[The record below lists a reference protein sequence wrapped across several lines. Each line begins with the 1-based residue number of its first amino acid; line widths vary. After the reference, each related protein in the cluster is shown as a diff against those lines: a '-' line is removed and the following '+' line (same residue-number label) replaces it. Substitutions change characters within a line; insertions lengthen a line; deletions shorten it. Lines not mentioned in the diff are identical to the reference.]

1 MLEVKGINA
10 YYGLSHVLHNVSF
23 SAGRGETVCL
33 LGRNGAGKSTSMKS
47 IMGLV
52 SVQGGEISFDG
63 RAIKGF
69 RPFEVCRLGI
79 GYIPEDR
86 RIFPDLTVRENL
98 LVTRRNPPDGNPP
111 RWDLERIY
119 EEFVEL
125 RTLDR
130 RLGMWLSG
138 GEQQMLSIAR
148 ALMGNPE
155 LLLLDEPS
163 EGLAPV
169 VVKRLKELMVG
180 LSRAGIT
187 ILLAEQNLSFI
198 EGLANRVFILDKGAV
213 VYQGTLEKVLSDEN
227 LKARYLAV

>member
-1 MLEVKGINA
+1 MIEVKGINA
-10 YYGLSHVLHNVSF
+10 FYGLSHVLHGVSF

-47 IMGLV
+47 LMGLV
-52 SVQGGEISFDG
+52 NVSGGDINFNG
-63 RAIKGF
+63 RGIKSL
-69 RPFEVCRLGI
+69 RPYEVARLGI

-98 LVTRRNPPDGNPP
+98 MVARKSPRDGKPGQ
-111 RWDLERIY
+111 WDVERVY

-125 RTLDR
+125 RKLDR

-169 VVKRLKELMVG
+169 VVIRLKELMLG
-180 LSRAGIT
+180 LSRSGIT
-187 ILLAEQNLSFI
+187 ILLAEQNLTFI
-198 EGLANRVFILDKGAV
+198 EGLAERVFILDKGTI
-213 VYQGTLEKVLSDEN
+213 VYEGKLENVLSDED
-227 LKARYLAV
+227 LKAKYLAV

>member
-23 SAGRGETVCL
+23 SAGRGETACL

-98 LVTRRNPPDGNPP
+98 LVARRNPPDGNPP

>member
-10 YYGLSHVLHNVSF
+10 FYGLSHVLHGVSF

-52 SVQGGEISFDG
+52 SVSGGEILLNG
-63 RAIKGF
+63 RAIKGL
-69 RPFEVCRLGI
+69 RPFAVSRLGI

-86 RIFPDLTVRENL
+86 RIFPELTVRENL
-98 LVTRRNPPDGNPP
+98 LVARKSPPDGKNT
-111 RWDLERIY
+111 RWDVERIY

-125 RTLDR
+125 RKLDR

-148 ALMGNPE
+148 ALMGNPD

-169 VVKRLKELMVG
+169 VVKRLKELMAS

-198 EGLANRVFILDKGAV
+198 EGLAERVYILDKGAIV
-213 VYQGTLEKVLSDEN
+213 HEGTLENILSDED

>member
-10 YYGLSHVLHNVSF
+10 FYGLSHVLHRVSF

-52 SVQGGEISFDG
+52 SVSGGEILLNG
-63 RAIKGF
+63 RAIKGL
-69 RPFEVCRLGI
+69 RPFAVSRLGI

-86 RIFPDLTVRENL
+86 RIFPELTVRENL
-98 LVTRRNPPDGNPP
+98 LVARKSPPDGKNT
-111 RWDLERIY
+111 RWDVERIY

-125 RTLDR
+125 RKLDR

-148 ALMGNPE
+148 ALMGNPD

-169 VVKRLKELMVG
+169 VVKRLKELMAG

-198 EGLANRVFILDKGAV
+198 EGLAERVYILDKGAIV
-213 VYQGTLEKVLSDEN
+213 HEGTLENILSDED